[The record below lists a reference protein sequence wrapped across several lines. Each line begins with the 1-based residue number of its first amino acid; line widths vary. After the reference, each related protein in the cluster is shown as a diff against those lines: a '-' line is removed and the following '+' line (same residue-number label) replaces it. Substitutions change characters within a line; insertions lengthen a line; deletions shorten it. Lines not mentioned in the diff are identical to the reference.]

1 MAASNCAGVILK
13 SVSIEVGTST
23 GTPQIIQFQN
33 KKPNM
38 VLVITS
44 SPSFNI
50 TCAMLY
56 NDCFAP
62 VETTICDGLYSRLL
76 SLLNLRQIA
85 SFNSAYPSTGE

>member
-13 SVSIEVGTST
+13 SVSEVGTST
-23 GTPQIIQFQN
+23 GTPQIILQFQN

-38 VLVITS
+38 VLEITS

-56 NDCFAP
+56 NDCFL
-62 VETTICDGLYSRLL
+62 GRNY
-76 SLLNLRQIA
+76 NLRWLV
-85 SFNSAYPSTGE
+85 F